1 MVSTLAR
8 RSPASLFARTG
19 RCSLFL
25 GSVASSRPRFGL
37 INASSTVF
45 ARTGRC
51 SLFLGFVASSRP
63 RFGLINE
70 SSTDEFYAQELP
82 LALEPDLLSR
92 AVFAEA
98 VRADAGGR
106 DPKE

>member
-1 MVSTLAR
+1 MVSSLAR

-19 RCSLFL
+19 PRSFL

-37 INASSTVF
+37 INASST
-45 ARTGRC
+45 
-51 SLFLGFVASSRP
+51 
-63 RFGLINE
+63 
-70 SSTDEFYAQELP
+70 DKFYTEELQ

-106 DPKE
+106 DPKK